1 MICICYLK
9 ATKTLREQA
18 DAVTR
23 ARCCKECCVLKH
35 MDYDTGK
42 QFVFACMQKRA
53 SMTRSENKD
62 DLRELIKVSIDNDND
77 FFT

>member
-1 MICICYLK
+1 
-9 ATKTLREQA
+9 
-18 DAVTR
+18 
-23 ARCCKECCVLKH
+23 